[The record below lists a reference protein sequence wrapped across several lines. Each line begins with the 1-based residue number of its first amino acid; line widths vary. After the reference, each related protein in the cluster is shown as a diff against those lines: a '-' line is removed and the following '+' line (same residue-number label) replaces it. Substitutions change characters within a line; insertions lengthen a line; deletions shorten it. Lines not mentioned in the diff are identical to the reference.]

1 MDKQIYGQG
10 HGRIVPDNLI
20 AEKISLSVFERKMD
34 EAIAPAI
41 AQANADF
48 EGQLICGGKVNWI
61 RRDTI
66 REDLFQDVQGNE
78 EPETDVIQ
86 LCSDEAEICG
96 QKKFKIKLSTDQL
109 RRLQCEGLDGVYLD
123 TVEDTIGNTLEM
135 MWNDSHI
142 AHLIMMASACNTG
155 NNAME
160 MANLGSPDNPIV
172 IPKDKTLAAN
182 MLESIYTDLHLV
194 LSANNAMTNNGDIA
208 LVLPTLAANRSMP
221 IFRDLNT
228 CCGQDNIRVNGQ
240 LPNSILGFDA
250 FATNRG
256 VLSTIHNGKR
266 IHYLIA
272 ADKKASGFVSDMYDF
287 EWQKIMHDWF
297 LIGTEVH
304 GSYVVTPENIAVACV
319 AFEQ

>member
-1 MDKQIYGQG
+1 MDKHIYGQG

-20 AEKISLSVFERKMD
+20 AEKVSNEIFEKKID
-34 EAIAPAI
+34 EAIAPTI

-66 REDLFQDVQGNE
+66 KEDLFQDVQGNE

-123 TVEDTIGNTLEM
+123 TVEKTIGDTLEL
-135 MWNDSHI
+135 MWNDSHF
-142 AHLIMMASACNTG
+142 AHMIMMASMSNTG
-155 NNAME
+155 NAAMG
-160 MANLGSPDNPIV
+160 MANLGSPDNPII
-172 IPKDKTLAAN
+172 IPSDKALAAN
-182 MLESIYTDLHLV
+182 MLESIYADLHLV
-194 LSANNAMTNNGDIA
+194 LSANNAMENDGSTA
-208 LVLPTLAANRSMP
+208 LILPTLAANRSMP

-228 CCGQDNIRVNGQ
+228 CCSKDNIRVNGQ
-240 LPNSILGFDA
+240 LPNTILGFDA
-250 FATNRG
+250 FKTNRS
-256 VLSTIHNGKR
+256 VLTTIHNGKR
-266 IHYLIA
+266 IYYIIA
-272 ADKKASGFVSDMYDF
+272 ADKHASGFVSEMYDF
-287 EWQKIMHDWF
+287 EWQKIMHDWY

-304 GSYVVTPENIAVACV
+304 GSYVVMPEHIAVACV
-319 AFEQ
+319 AFE